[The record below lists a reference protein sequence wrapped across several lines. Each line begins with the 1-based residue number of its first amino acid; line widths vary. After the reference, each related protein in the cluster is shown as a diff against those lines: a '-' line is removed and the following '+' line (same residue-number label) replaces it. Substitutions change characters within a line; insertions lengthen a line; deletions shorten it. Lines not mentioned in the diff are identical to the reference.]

1 MIAVCND
8 PALAGILAIVKRIML
23 LLQIIVP
30 ILLIIMASIHFVN
43 AVRNP
48 DDKKIVKK
56 IFNSFLAAAIVFFVP
71 VFVNVVMGMLGEN
84 TTFSNCWNKAND
96 TVKYSNQ
103 YIDIE
108 ENNNNKTILINPS
121 SYEKGKKQD
130 TSSGSYSSYS
140 GAISVTSCGSLEYCN
155 KYLTS
160 LYNNA
165 QRLNDAILKNN
176 ASVVYSNNGDPKS
189 WDEAIKVAQS
199 GGTVKISCNRPSHW
213 SMRDITGEY
222 RDFWSKAEG
231 GFKNYA
237 GPMTNYT
244 KQLKFD
250 GSKSVKTAIQE
261 GIVQPGDII
270 GTTGHTFTI
279 YTVDRSSGSA
289 VVFDGG
295 HKYTGRCQSERKC
308 APIINYSAGT
318 NSGYKLYQII
328 RWTK

>member
-1 MIAVCND
+1 MVAVCND
-8 PALAGILAIVKRIML
+8 AALVGILSIVKRIL
-23 LLQIIVP
+23 QLVQIIVP
-30 ILLIIMASIHFVN
+30 IFLIIMASINFTN
-43 AVRNP
+43 AMRNP
-48 DDKKIVKK
+48 DDKKILKK
-56 IFNSFLAAAIVFFVP
+56 IINSFLAAAVVFMVP
-71 VFVNVVMGMLGEN
+71 VVVNTLIGILGEK
-84 TTFSNCWNKAND
+84 TAFSNCWNEANESI
-96 TVKYSNQ
+96 KYSSQ
-103 YIDIE
+103 YIETDD
-108 ENNNNKTILINPS
+108 NNNKTILINPS
-121 SYEKGKKQD
+121 SYEKGQKQD

-165 QRLNDAILKNN
+165 QRLNEAILKNN
-176 ASVVYSNNGDPKS
+176 ASVVYSNDGDPKS

-244 KQLKFD
+244 KQLTFD

-261 GIVQPGDII
+261 GIIQPGDII

-318 NSGYKLYQII
+318 NANYKLYQII
-328 RWTK
+328 RWIK